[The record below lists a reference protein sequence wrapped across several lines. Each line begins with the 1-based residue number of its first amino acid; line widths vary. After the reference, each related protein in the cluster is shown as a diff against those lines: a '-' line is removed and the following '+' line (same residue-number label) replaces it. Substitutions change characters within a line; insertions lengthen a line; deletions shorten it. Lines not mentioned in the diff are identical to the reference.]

1 MTLITKTAISLFIS
15 AMSIFMLAKPPAP
28 TAQEMQ
34 PAPITVWQGLEQ
46 PAPLPTTTVQTTPI
60 TQPDACGAVFDMA
73 KHVGFPEHELATVVA
88 VAYRESRCNPKAHNT
103 TLNRNGTQDLGL
115 VQVNSSWKTVTRNIC
130 GTDIN
135 GLFNVDCNLSVAKYL
150 YDNGGLRHWSL

>member
-34 PAPITVWQGLEQ
+34 PAPITIWQGLEQ

-73 KHVGFPEHELATVVA
+73 MNWPQLSLLLIVNHDANLTRLTQPTQMADQTVLCKSINFGANHRVI
-88 VAYRESRCNPKAHNT
+88 
-103 TLNRNGTQDLGL
+103 GQ
-115 VQVNSSWKTVTRNIC
+115 
-130 GTDIN
+130 TDI
-135 GLFNVDCNLSVAKYL
+135 CRRTA
-150 YDNGGLRHWSL
+150 